1 MKQLIAII
9 QKKII
14 YVNIFLIFLAFSF
27 YILFFEKFD
36 LHKTYLSYKF
46 EERRTLLNKDS
57 QIIDLFMN
65 DLVFDRKISSSLQ
78 KFNFE
83 VDKNDKQVVF
93 IFNNKAK
100 IFNRGE
106 SNLSKLESD
115 TKDALNVSIQNF
127 QQNLILQM
135 KNNVD
140 QINKTQD
147 PNSSVLLQLE
157 EYIDFVD
164 NNKNILIIKGYNVKY
179 RRIFLNTDE
188 FFISYI
194 IMLVLFNFLIRNY
207 SKIIK

>member
-1 MKQLIAII
+1 MKQLISII
-9 QKKII
+9 QKKIM

-46 EERRTLLNKDS
+46 EERLTLLNKDS
-57 QIIDLFMN
+57 QIVDLFMN
-65 DLVFDRKISSSLQ
+65 DLIFDRKISSSLQ

-115 TKDALNVSIQNF
+115 TKDALNMSIQNF

-135 KNNVD
+135 KNNVN
-140 QINKTQD
+140 QINRTQD

>member
-1 MKQLIAII
+1 M
-9 QKKII
+9 KKII
-14 YVNIFLIFLAFSF
+14 LIFKKNLLYINIFLIFIAFSF

-36 LHKTYLSYKF
+36 LHKTYLSYEF

-65 DLVFDRKISSSLQ
+65 DLIFDRKISSSLE

-93 IFNNKAK
+93 IFENKTQF
-100 IFNRGE
+100 FNRGE
-106 SNLSKLESD
+106 NNLLKHELD
-115 TKDALNVSIQNF
+115 TQQALNASIQNF

-135 KNNVD
+135 KSNVN

-147 PNSSVLLQLE
+147 PNSNVLLQLE

-194 IMLVLFNFLIRNY
+194 IMLILFNFLIRNY